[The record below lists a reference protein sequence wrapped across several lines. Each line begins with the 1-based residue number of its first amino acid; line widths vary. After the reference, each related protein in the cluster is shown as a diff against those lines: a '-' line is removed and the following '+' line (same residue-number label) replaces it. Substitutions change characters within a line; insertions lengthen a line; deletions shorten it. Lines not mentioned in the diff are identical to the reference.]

1 MSKKKPVKRVLK
13 INQEENFRFAL
24 NAAVLAVLLG
34 VLVML
39 VRFMPY
45 MHLIGSRASGN

>member
-1 MSKKKPVKRVLK
+1 MTKKKMSKRVPK

-34 VLVML
+34 VLIML
-39 VRFMPY
+39 VRFLPY
-45 MHLIGSRASGN
+45 MQLIGSRASGY